1 MSPDGTAV
9 AFTVLGRRFAAR
21 GVPTRLAEWLRA
33 GWDFPEQSAP
43 PQTFTIDLDVVASAP
58 LGARDGWTRLEV
70 VVPGRT
76 IRFRSDGR
84 RWETGDEAAGLSLEL
99 RDDGAAIAV
108 WGSERQAD
116 PVVWHHSLYVTLS
129 EALRASGLV
138 PLHAAVAA
146 GDSGTVAWLGASG
159 IGKSTTL
166 LHAVEA
172 GWRAVAEDLCWLE
185 PATLGVYGW
194 DRGVRCWPE
203 TLERFF
209 PLLRGAEPAP
219 DGKRII
225 RYDRL
230 GAASPRTG
238 TLTRL
243 ALLER
248 VSEGPSRWE
257 AATARDLVKS
267 LWEATGVPLSDRSRE
282 VTAAAVAR
290 LSRLPV
296 TKLVLGNTP
305 PPLGGSADGWSGQAG
320 VG

>member
-1 MSPDGTAV
+1 MSADGSALTFA
-9 AFTVLGRRFAAR
+9 VLGRRFAAR
-21 GVPTRLAEWLRA
+21 QVSLRLAEWLRA
-33 GWDFPEQSAP
+33 GWDFPELSAP
-43 PQTFTIDLDVVASAP
+43 SHPFAIDLDVVASAP
-58 LGARDGWTRLEV
+58 AGARDDWARLEV

-84 RWETGDEAAGLSLEL
+84 CWETGDEAAGLRMEL
-99 RDDGAAIAV
+99 RGDGAAIEL

-116 PVVWHHSLYVTLS
+116 PVALHHGLYVALS
-129 EALRASGLV
+129 EALRSSGLV

-146 GDSGTVAWLGASG
+146 PDDAAVAWLGASG

-166 LHAVEA
+166 LHAVET
-172 GWRAVAEDLCWLE
+172 GWRPVAEDLCWLE
-185 PATLGVYGW
+185 PATLRVYGW
-194 DRGVRCWPE
+194 DRGVRCWPD

-230 GAASPRTG
+230 GASSPRTG
-238 TLTRL
+238 TLARL
-243 ALLER
+243 ALLVR
-248 VSEGPSRWE
+248 ASEGPSRWE
-257 AATARDLVKS
+257 AATARDLVRS

-282 VTAAAVAR
+282 VTADAVVR

-296 TKLVLGNTP
+296 SKLVLGNTP
-305 PPLGGSADGWSGQAG
+305 PPLGGSAEGWSDQAG

>member
-1 MSPDGTAV
+1 MPPDKRAL
-9 AFTVLGRRFAAR
+9 AFAVLGRRFAAR
-21 GVPTRLAEWLRA
+21 HVPNRLAEWLRA
-33 GWDFPEQSAP
+33 GWDFPELSAP
-43 PQTFTIDLDVVASAP
+43 AQRFAIDLDVVAAAP
-58 LGARDGWTRLEV
+58 AGARDDWMPLEV

-84 RWETGDEAAGLSLEL
+84 RWETGDAAAGLFMEL
-99 RDDGAAIAV
+99 RDDGAALEL
-108 WGSERQAD
+108 WGSEHQAD
-116 PVVWHHSLYVTLS
+116 PAALHHGVYVALT

-146 GDSGTVAWLGASG
+146 RGDAAVAWLGASG

-166 LHAVEA
+166 LRAVEA

-185 PATLGVYGW
+185 PATLRVYGW

-209 PLLRGAEPAP
+209 PLLRGAEAAP

-225 RYDRL
+225 PYDRL
-230 GAASPRTG
+230 GVRAPRTA
-238 TLTRL
+238 TLTRI
-243 ALLER
+243 ALLDR
-248 VSEGPSRWE
+248 AAGGPSRVE
-257 AATARDLVKS
+257 AATARDLVRS

-282 VTAAAVAR
+282 VTADAVAR

-296 TKLVLGNTP
+296 AKLVLGSTP
-305 PPLGGSADGWSGQAG
+305 PPLDGAVVERTDQAAGG
-320 VG
+320 